1 MILIFSFLIILSMLS
16 TKLSSKIGLPL
27 LIVFIV
33 IGIVAGSDV
42 LNLFYFDNA
51 ALTKQITDILLVFI
65 IFDGGF
71 RVQRKNFLSFAGP
84 SLTLATA
91 GVVITALALGLFI
104 HFVLK
109 IDFYSLF
116 LLLPLFHLQMR
127 QQFS

>member
-51 ALTKQITDILLVFI
+51 ALTKQITDILLV
-65 IFDGGF
+65 
-71 RVQRKNFLSFAGP
+71 
-84 SLTLATA
+84 
-91 GVVITALALGLFI
+91 
-104 HFVLK
+104 
-109 IDFYSLF
+109 
-116 LLLPLFHLQMR
+116 
-127 QQFS
+127 